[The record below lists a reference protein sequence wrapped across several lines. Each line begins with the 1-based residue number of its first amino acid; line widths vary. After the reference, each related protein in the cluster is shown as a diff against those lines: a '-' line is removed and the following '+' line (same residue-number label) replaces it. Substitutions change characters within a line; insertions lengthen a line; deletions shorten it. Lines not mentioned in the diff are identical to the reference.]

1 MGGDKFM
8 QKKAYIFGAIFFL
21 SNKIQNAGDK
31 IFDEITT
38 KQWFLL
44 ISIIRSGIKNPT
56 LTEVSKIIG
65 YSRQNV
71 KKLSIHLEEAGLVKL
86 QKDVNDSR
94 ALRISLTDKCY
105 SYFVDRQGKE
115 EEFLES
121 LYKGITEEEL
131 DNMFLVM
138 KKLEKNI
145 LSLD

>member
-1 MGGDKFM
+1 MM

-21 SNKIQNAGDK
+21 SNRIQNAGDK
-31 IFDEITT
+31 VFNEITT

-44 ISIIRSGIKNPT
+44 ISIIRSGVKNPT

-71 KKLSIHLEEAGLVKL
+71 KKLALHLEKAGLVEL
-86 QKDVNDSR
+86 QKDINDSR
-94 ALRISLTDKCY
+94 VLRISLTDKCY
-105 SYFVDRQGKE
+105 QYFASRQVKE

-121 LYKGITEEEL
+121 LYNGITEDEL
-131 DNMFLVM
+131 DNMFLIM

-145 LSLD
+145 LDLD

>member
-1 MGGDKFM
+1 MVE
-8 QKKAYIFGAIFFL
+8 KKAYIFGAIFFL
-21 SNKIQNAGDK
+21 SNRIQNKGDK
-31 IFDEITT
+31 VFIETTT

-44 ISIIRSGIKNPT
+44 ISIIRSGVKSPT

-71 KKLSIHLEEAGLVKL
+71 KKLSVSLEKAGLVEL

-94 ALRISLTDKCY
+94 ALRISLTDNCY
-105 SYFVDRQGKE
+105 QYFINRQEKE
-115 EEFLES
+115 NEFIER
-121 LYKGITEEEL
+121 LYHGITEDEL
-131 DNMFLVM
+131 DSMLLVM